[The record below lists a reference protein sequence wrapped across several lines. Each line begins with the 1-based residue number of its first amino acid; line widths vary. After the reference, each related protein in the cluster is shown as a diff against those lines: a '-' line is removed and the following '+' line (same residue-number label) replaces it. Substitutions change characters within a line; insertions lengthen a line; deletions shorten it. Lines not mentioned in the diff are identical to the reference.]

1 MGTLKSHV
9 LTRTP
14 TWLIVTLLSVSALTL
29 SCGGGIVQRIDDPNY
44 LPPAPPKQGF
54 LRLPDGPDDA
64 RIYIDG
70 VFRGRLS
77 HYSRGAMLLAVGA
90 HRVKMTAAGYTP
102 IYALVKISTLK
113 PAELTGSMLSLD
125 LPLRDTS
132 LRDSPQRPHLQRDR

>member
-1 MGTLKSHV
+1 MDTLKFRA
-9 LTRTP
+9 LTKAL
-14 TWLIVTLLSVSALTL
+14 TWLIVALLPVSAITL
-29 SCGGGIVQRIDDPNY
+29 SCGGGVIQRIDDPNY

-90 HRVKMTAAGYTP
+90 HRVKITAAGHTP
-102 IYALVKISTLK
+102 IYALVKVSTLR
-113 PAELTGSMLSLD
+113 PAELTGSMLSLEP
-125 LPLRDTS
+125 PLLDTS
-132 LRDSPQRPHLQRDR
+132 LRDSPPRPHLQRDR